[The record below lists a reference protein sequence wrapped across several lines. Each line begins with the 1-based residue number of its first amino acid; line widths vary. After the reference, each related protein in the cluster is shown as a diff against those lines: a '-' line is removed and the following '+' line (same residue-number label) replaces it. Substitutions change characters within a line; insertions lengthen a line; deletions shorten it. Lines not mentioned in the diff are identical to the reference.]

1 MNLETIELDKKG
13 KVAIITLNRPKLLN
27 AVNEQLVWDFQKAT
41 EDVKN
46 DDDIRVVILKGS
58 EEVFAGADLSERGA
72 SWKGSKDALIRGYK
86 PFFKNI
92 IDMPKPV
99 IGSIAG
105 PAAGIG
111 AAIAMSC
118 DLRVMSEDSYI
129 LSVFS
134 NIALVPDG
142 GLSWYLPKF
151 MGFSKAYEH
160 AIEAKKISAQD
171 CLEYGIANKVVPLD
185 KLESTTFTWAENLA
199 KRSSQSL
206 NHTKRLMRESLHLGY
221 WDTLFIMKLR
231 FKMSLRL
238 VHKIERQLKLFLKK
252 ENLIL
257 IN

>member
-1 MNLETIELDKKG
+1 MKLDTIELSKINNI
-13 KVAIITLNRPKLLN
+13 AIIKLNRPKLLN

-41 EDVKN
+41 EDVK
-46 DDDIRVVILKGS
+46 DDIDIKVVIITGS
-58 EEVFAGADLSERGA
+58 GRGFSAGADLSERKA
-72 SWKGSKDALIRGYK
+72 SWEGSKDALIRGYK
-86 PFFKNI
+86 PFFENI
-92 IDMPKPV
+92 INMPKPV

-142 GLSWYLPKF
+142 GLSWYLPKY

-160 AIEAKKISAQD
+160 AIEAKKITAKD
-171 CLEYGIANKVVPLD
+171 CLKYGIANKVVPLEE
-185 KLESTTFTWAENLA
+185 LESKTIDWAEKLA

-206 NHTKRLMRESLHLGY
+206 NHTKRLMRESLHLSY
-221 WDTLFIMKLR
+221 WETFHNEAEIQNELTVSSQNREAVKAFFEKREPNFD
-231 FKMSLRL
+231 
-238 VHKIERQLKLFLKK
+238 
-252 ENLIL
+252 
-257 IN
+257 

>member
-1 MNLETIELDKKG
+1 
-13 KVAIITLNRPKLLN
+13 
-27 AVNEQLVWDFQKAT
+27 
-41 EDVKN
+41 
-46 DDDIRVVILKGS
+46 
-58 EEVFAGADLSERGA
+58 
-72 SWKGSKDALIRGYK
+72 
-86 PFFKNI
+86 
-92 IDMPKPV
+92 MPKPV

-105 PAAGIG
+105 PAAGIC

-171 CLEYGIANKVVPLD
+171 CLEYGIANKGVPLD
-185 KLESTTFTWAENLA
+185 ELESTTLTWAENLA

-221 WDTLFIMKLR
+221 WDTFHNEAEIQNELTVSSQNREAVKAFFEKR
-231 FKMSLRL
+231 EPNFD
-238 VHKIERQLKLFLKK
+238 
-252 ENLIL
+252 
-257 IN
+257 

>member
-1 MNLETIELDKKG
+1 MNLETINLIKKDKI
-13 KVAIITLNRPKLLN
+13 AIIKLDRPKLLN

-46 DDDIRVVILKGS
+46 DNDIKVVILTGS
-58 EEVFAGADLSERGA
+58 GRGFSAGADLGERGA

-118 DLRVMSEDSYI
+118 DLRIMSDDSYI

-142 GLSWYLPKF
+142 GLSWYLPKY
-151 MGFSKAYEH
+151 MGFSKAYEY
-160 AIEAKKISAQD
+160 AIEAKKIPAD
-171 CLEYGIANKVVPLD
+171 ECLKFGIANKVVPLD
-185 KLESTTFTWAENLA
+185 DLESKTLEWAQTLA

-206 NHTKRLMRESLHLGY
+206 NHTKKLMKESLHVSY
-221 WDTLFIMKLR
+221 WDTFHNEAEIQNELTV
-231 FKMSLRL
+231 SP
-238 VHKIERQLKLFLKK
+238 QNK
-252 ENLIL
+252 EAVKAFFEKREPNFD
-257 IN
+257 